1 MISFGMQSGEFDRFA
16 QYNETGVKKQQLKHA
31 SSVHYPSLY
40 TGWRAGLIW
49 QGSSTAG
56 SVHVYKEIVR
66 KNVLNQNL
74 TDRQTPSLHMNRS
87 FFSKRGNP

>member
-40 TGWRAGLIW
+40 TG
-49 QGSSTAG
+49 
-56 SVHVYKEIVR
+56 
-66 KNVLNQNL
+66 
-74 TDRQTPSLHMNRS
+74 
-87 FFSKRGNP
+87 

>member
-16 QYNETGVKKQQLKHA
+16 EYNETGVKKQQLKHV

-49 QGSSTAG
+49 LGSSTAG
-56 SVHVYKEIVR
+56 SVHVYKEFDR

-74 TDRQTPSLHMNRS
+74 TDRHTPSLHMNRS
-87 FFSKRGNP
+87 IFSKRGNP